1 MKILKYILFIALG
14 LIAAVLIVALIVPKT
29 FHAGSTIS
37 INKPANEVF
46 DYVVLLR
53 NQGNYDNWSKQD
65 PNIDKNIPERMAQLA
80 LLTNGKARKLAM
92 ENKLSPRSIPEKK
105 VEMNL
110 FFNGSETANPSSFVV
125 TPIDSVSSTVE
136 WQIDGTMP
144 YPFNIMSLCYDMNK
158 DFDAGLQNLKRILE
172 KN

>member
-1 MKILKYILFIALG
+1 
-14 LIAAVLIVALIVPKT
+14 
-29 FHAGSTIS
+29 
-37 INKPANEVF
+37 
-46 DYVVLLR
+46 
-53 NQGNYDNWSKQD
+53 
-65 PNIDKNIPERMAQLA
+65 
-80 LLTNGKARKLAM
+80 
-92 ENKLSPRSIPEKK
+92 
-105 VEMNL
+105 MNL

>member
-1 MKILKYILFIALG
+1 MKILKYILFIVLG
-14 LIAAVLIVALIVPKT
+14 LIAIVLIVALIVPKT

-65 PNIDKNIPERMAQLA
+65 PNIDKKYTGTDGTVGFTYEWKSKKVGD
-80 LLTNGKARKLAM
+80 GKQVITQID
-92 ENKLSPRSIPEKK
+92 PGKK

-125 TPIDSVSSTVE
+125 TPIDSISSSVA

>member
-65 PNIDKNIPERMAQLA
+65 PNIDKKIYRNGWHSWLYLRMEKQESWRWK
-80 LLTNGKARKLAM
+80 TSYHPDRSRK
-92 ENKLSPRSIPEKK
+92 
-105 VEMNL
+105 
-110 FFNGSETANPSSFVV
+110 
-125 TPIDSVSSTVE
+125 
-136 WQIDGTMP
+136 
-144 YPFNIMSLCYDMNK
+144 
-158 DFDAGLQNLKRILE
+158 KRWR
-172 KN
+172 

>member
-1 MKILKYILFIALG
+1 MLFCFVIKGTTTIGQNKIQILIKKYTGTDGTVGFTYEW
-14 LIAAVLIVALIVPKT
+14 K
-29 FHAGSTIS
+29 
-37 INKPANEVF
+37 
-46 DYVVLLR
+46 
-53 NQGNYDNWSKQD
+53 SKKVGDGKQVITQID
-65 PNIDKNIPERMAQLA
+65 P
-80 LLTNGKARKLAM
+80 G
-92 ENKLSPRSIPEKK
+92 KK

>member
-1 MKILKYILFIALG
+1 MKILKYILFIVLG

-65 PNIDKNIPERMAQLA
+65 PNIDKKYTGTDGTVGFTYEWKSKKVGD
-80 LLTNGKARKLAM
+80 GKQVITQID
-92 ENKLSPRSIPEKK
+92 PGKK